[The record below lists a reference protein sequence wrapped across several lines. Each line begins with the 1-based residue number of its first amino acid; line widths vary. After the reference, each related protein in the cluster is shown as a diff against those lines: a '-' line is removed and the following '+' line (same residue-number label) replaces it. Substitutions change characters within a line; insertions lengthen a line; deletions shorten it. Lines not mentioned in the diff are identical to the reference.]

1 VNKIAKNYNNVI
13 GLSTHFIKNI
23 IPTIAGMNK
32 QMAVSDVV
40 EIKSKTEFIRP
51 IYGANAF

>member
-1 VNKIAKNYNNVI
+1 MNKIAKNYNNVI